1 MVIDSKGARIGSV
14 LTCVTEIGIDRA
26 GDIIYSIASPDRPEG
41 FKPRGLSCGFV
52 KVTREL
58 SYGETVELKDG
69 KRSIQALITDDI
81 RPDRTAR
88 KAIKQML

>member
-1 MVIDSKGARIGSV
+1 LLS
-14 LTCVTEIGIDRA
+14 IDRV
-26 GDIIYSIASPDRPEG
+26 GDTIYSIASPDRPEG

-58 SYGETVELKDG
+58 PYGETVELKDG
-69 KRSIQALITDDI
+69 KRSIQVAITDDI